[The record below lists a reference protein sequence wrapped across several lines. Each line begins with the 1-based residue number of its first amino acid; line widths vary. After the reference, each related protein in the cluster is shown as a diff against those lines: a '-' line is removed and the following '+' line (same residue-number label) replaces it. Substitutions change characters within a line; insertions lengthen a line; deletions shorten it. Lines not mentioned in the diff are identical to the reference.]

1 MTSNRKQLALEAIS
15 QALKVR
21 KRVKCDP
28 KYSLN
33 VYDLCESLGDSVLL
47 QDIPS
52 MEGFYM
58 PEASPRSTIILSSL
72 RPAGRRAMTCGHEFG
87 HHVFKHGKRWD
98 ELKEERTPS

>member
-33 VYDLCESLGDSVLL
+33 VYDLCESLGVSVLL

-87 HHVFKHGKRWD
+87 HHEFKHGKRWD
-98 ELKEERTPS
+98 ELKE

>member
-33 VYDLCESLGDSVLL
+33 VYDLCESLGVSVLL

-52 MEGFYM
+52 MENRETKF
-58 PEASPRSTIILSSL
+58 
-72 RPAGRRAMTCGHEFG
+72 
-87 HHVFKHGKRWD
+87 
-98 ELKEERTPS
+98 